1 MKKRRAFAGP
11 FVIIVFMITFA
22 QSGFAETVRERAS
35 LHFSMDP
42 WSFHSESLPHTE
54 TAAIELPGG
63 NESFAVLRP
72 SRATGVAAIYPEA
85 EGLGSIEYS
94 GLSPVLE
101 SFLRKIADS
110 LQLKD
115 LAPSL
120 CSLDRPFIAPLTVYR
135 LEKLPNIAQVFFSKP
150 ETVPSGL
157 TSIRYRLTVKHEGK
171 PSFVFLSVLIMNPDT
186 KPVIDDIVFDGV
198 SYADVA
204 QQD

>member
-42 WSFHSESLPHTE
+42 WSSHSESLPHTE

-72 SRATGVAAIYPEA
+72 SRVTGVAAIYPEA
-85 EGLGSIEYS
+85 EGLGAIEYS
-94 GLSPVLE
+94 GLSLVLE
-101 SFLRKIADS
+101 AFLRKIADS
-110 LQLKD
+110 LQKKD

-135 LEKLPNIAQVFFSKP
+135 LEKLTNVAQVFFSKP

-157 TSIRYRLTVKHEGK
+157 TSIRYRLTVKREGK
-171 PSFVFLSVLIMNPDT
+171 PSFVFLSVLIMNPDA